1 MLSVH
6 QMNTF
11 SPQDVAFTHGEGAW
25 LFTTDGRKILDGL
38 AGIAVNGVGHA
49 HPRLV
54 KAIAD
59 QAGKIIHSS
68 NLVNIPEQA
77 ALADKIC
84 ALSNMDNV
92 FFGNSGA
99 EANECAI
106 KLARLYGHQRGI
118 ANPQIIVMERAWHGR
133 TLATLAASGSR
144 KAQAGFE
151 PLVTGFIRVPYN
163 DIAAISSIAEHN
175 GDVVAVL
182 AEVLQGEGGI
192 YQARAD
198 YLRELRKLCTDKQW
212 LMMIDEVQSG
222 VGRTGKWFAH
232 QWAGILPDVM
242 ALAKGLGSGL
252 PIGACVARGAAAN
265 VFKPGNHGT
274 TFGAGP
280 LVSVAAL
287 TTLAIMEDENL
298 LANAAK
304 MGALIKAEFA
314 TSLSGMESVKEIRG
328 MGLML
333 GIELDRPCAEVVKI
347 ALDHGVFIN
356 VTHDNVIRFLPPL
369 TINEAEARELVVRVS
384 AAIKIFLTTLSAT
397 PSATSSVAQINQPPL
412 KKFAAAAE

>member
-11 SPQDVAFTHGEGAW
+11 SPQDIAFTHGKGAW
-25 LFTTDGRKILDGL
+25 LFTADGRKILDGL

-49 HPRLV
+49 HPKLV

-106 KLARLYGHQRGI
+106 KIARLHGHQRGI

-133 TLATLAASGSR
+133 TLATLAATGSR

-163 DIAAISSIAEHN
+163 DIAAIRSIAEHS
-175 GDVVAVL
+175 GDVVAVMT
-182 AEVLQGEGGI
+182 EVLQGEGGI
-192 YQARAD
+192 YEARAD
-198 YLRELRKLCTDKQW
+198 YLRELRTLCTDKQW
-212 LMMIDEVQSG
+212 FMMIDEVQSG
-222 VGRTGKWFAH
+222 MGRTGKWFAH
-232 QWAGILPDVM
+232 QWAGVTPDVM
-242 ALAKGLGSGL
+242 VLAKGLGSGL
-252 PIGACVARGAAAN
+252 PIGACVARGVAAN

-287 TTLAIMEDENL
+287 TTLAIMEEENL
-298 LANAAK
+298 LDNAAK
-304 MGALIKAEFA
+304 MGALIKTELA
-314 TSLSGMESVKEIRG
+314 TSLSGIASIKEIRG

-356 VTHDNVIRFLPPL
+356 VTHDNVIRLLPPL
-369 TINEAEARELVVRVS
+369 MINEAEARELVTRVS
-384 AAIKIFLTTLSAT
+384 VAIEIFLATSLAT
-397 PSATSSVAQINQPPL
+397 PVSQTPIE
-412 KKFAAAAE
+412 KFAAAAE

>member
-11 SPQDVAFTHGEGAW
+11 SPQDVAFTHGDGAW
-25 LFTTDGRKILDGL
+25 LYTTDGRKILDGL
-38 AGIAVNGVGHA
+38 AGIAVNGLGHA
-49 HPRLV
+49 HPKLV

-106 KLARLYGHQRGI
+106 KIARLYGHQRGI

-133 TLATLAASGSR
+133 TLATLAATGSR

-163 DIAAISSIAEHN
+163 DIAAIRSIAAHN
-175 GDVVAVL
+175 NDVVAVL
-182 AEVLQGEGGI
+182 TEVLQGEGGI
-192 YQARAD
+192 YEARAD
-198 YLRELRKLCTDKQW
+198 YLSELRELCTDKEW
-212 LMMIDEVQSG
+212 FMMIDEVQSG

-232 QWAGILPDVM
+232 QWAGVTPDVM
-242 ALAKGLGSGL
+242 VLAKGLGSGL
-252 PIGACVARGAAAN
+252 PVGACVAKGVAAN

-287 TTLAIMEDENL
+287 TTIETMEAENL
-298 LANAAK
+298 LDNAAK
-304 MGALIKAEFA
+304 MGALIKSAFA
-314 TSLSGMESVKEIRG
+314 NALSGIACVKEIRG

-356 VTHDNVIRFLPPL
+356 VTHDTVIRLLPPL
-369 TINEAEARELVVRVS
+369 IINEAESRELVARVS
-384 AAIKIFLTTLSAT
+384 AAIKIFSAALSPPTL
-397 PSATSSVAQINQPPL
+397 
-412 KKFAAAAE
+412 AAAAE

>member
-1 MLSVH
+1 MLSAH

-11 SPQDVAFTHGEGAW
+11 SPQDVAFAHGEGAW

-84 ALSNMDNV
+84 VLSNMDNV

-182 AEVLQGEGGI
+182 VEVLQGEGGI

-222 VGRTGKWFAH
+222 IGRTGKWFAH
-232 QWAGILPDVM
+232 QWAGIVPDVM

-298 LANAAK
+298 LDNATK
-304 MGALIKAEFA
+304 MGTLIKAEFA
-314 TSLSGMESVKEIRG
+314 TSLSGMASIKEIRG

-356 VTHDNVIRFLPPL
+356 VTHDNVIRLLPPL
-369 TINEAEARELVVRVS
+369 TINAAEARELAVRVS
-384 AAIKIFLTTLSAT
+384 AAIKIFLATL
-397 PSATSSVAQINQPPL
+397 PATSSAAQVNQSPL
-412 KKFAAAAE
+412 KTFEAAAD

>member
-25 LFTTDGRKILDGL
+25 LHTTDGKKILDGL
-38 AGIAVNGVGHA
+38 AGIAVNGLGHA
-49 HPRLV
+49 HPKLV
-54 KAIAD
+54 KAIST

-106 KLARLYGHQRGI
+106 KIARLYGHQRGI
-118 ANPQIIVMERAWHGR
+118 ANPQIIVTERAWHGR
-133 TLATLAASGSR
+133 TLATLAATGSR

-163 DIAAISSIAEHN
+163 DIAAIRSIAAHN
-175 GDVVAVL
+175 NDVVAVL
-182 AEVLQGEGGI
+182 TEVLQGEGGI
-192 YQARAD
+192 YEARAD
-198 YLRELRKLCTDKQW
+198 YLRELRKLCTDKEW
-212 LMMIDEVQSG
+212 FMMIDEVQSG

-232 QWAGILPDVM
+232 QWAGVTPDVM
-242 ALAKGLGSGL
+242 LLAKGLGSGL
-252 PIGACVARGAAAN
+252 PVGACVAKGVAAN

-287 TTLAIMEDENL
+287 TTIEIMEAENL
-298 LANAAK
+298 LDNAAK
-304 MGALIKAEFA
+304 MGALIEAEFA
-314 TSLSGMESVKEIRG
+314 SALNGVACVKEIRG

-356 VTHDNVIRFLPPL
+356 VTHDTVIRLLPPL
-369 TINEAEARELVVRVS
+369 IINEAESRELVARVS
-384 AAIKIFLTTLSAT
+384 AAIKIFSATLS
-397 PSATSSVAQINQPPL
+397 PPTL
-412 KKFAAAAE
+412 AAAAE